1 MPRYFSRIFLAVVL
15 FLSLFAGYSIAAVDD
30 GFGAARKIESR
41 HFTIYYAPQLD
52 PDELARSLDIR
63 PSEKLI
69 SGGAYQNGLGGM
81 IDILF
86 AQACDILDMQLYSY
100 HGTIKI
106 CRDTKQVNSIYRNL
120 FDKDLPKSH
129 SFYLY
134 NTNTIYI
141 SAEHFKREVLGH
153 EIGHAIISHYFVVSP
168 SVKIQEVLAVFVE
181 YQLRKS
187 YQ

>member
-1 MPRYFSRIFLAVVL
+1 MSRYLSRIFLAFVL
-15 FLSLFAGYSIAAVDD
+15 FLSLSAGYSIAGEDD

-52 PDELARSLDIR
+52 PEALARSLDIR
-63 PSEKLI
+63 PSERII
-69 SGGAYQNGLGGM
+69 SGGTYQNGLAGM
-81 IDILF
+81 VDTLF

-106 CRDTKQVNSIYRNL
+106 CRDVKQVNSIYRSL

-141 SAEHFKREVLGH
+141 SAENFKREVLGH

-181 YQLRKS
+181 YQLRKP

>member
-1 MPRYFSRIFLAVVL
+1 MPRYLSRTFLAVVL
-15 FLSLFAGYSIAAVDD
+15 VLSLFAGFSIAAEDD
-30 GFGAARKIESR
+30 GFGSARKIESR
-41 HFTIYYAPQLD
+41 HFTIYFAPQLD
-52 PDELARSLDIR
+52 PGELARSLDIR
-63 PSEKLI
+63 ASDKLI
-69 SGGAYQNGLGGM
+69 SGGAYQSGLGGM
-81 IDILF
+81 IDTLF
-86 AQACDILDMQLYSY
+86 TQACDILDMQLYSF
-100 HGTIKI
+100 HGAIKI
-106 CRDTKQVNSIYRNL
+106 CRDTNQVNAIYRNL

-141 SAEHFKREVLGH
+141 SAENFKREVLGH